1 MQTTLEVFYRENFD
15 RFVKRFTRR
24 AGTKEAAEDV
34 VQEAFERALRYFDSY
49 DHERS
54 LDGWFNRIL
63 NNSLREYKNRE
74 KGNSHV
80 EFDEEE
86 ADGTRCQQYA
96 QQLWKQIRDE
106 MDTYEDAHK
115 EVLYLYFLHGYKPKD
130 ISRVVELKYRNIET
144 ILQRFK
150 TDIKEKYNTSL

>member
-1 MQTTLEVFYRENFD
+1 MLLQLETFYRANFD

-49 DHERS
+49 DPARS
-54 LDGWFNRIL
+54 FDGWFNRIL
-63 NNSLREYKNRE
+63 SNSLREYKNKE
-74 KGNSHV
+74 KGGPTI

-86 ADGTRCQQYA
+86 ADGVDCKQYA
-96 QQLWKQIRDE
+96 RHLWKQIRDE
-106 MDTYEDAHK
+106 MELYEDAHK
-115 EVLYLYFLHGYKPKD
+115 EVLHLYFLHGYRPRD
-130 ISRVVELKYRNIET
+130 ISRVVELRYRNIET

-150 TDIKEKYNTSL
+150 TFIKEKYNTDL